1 MPNAD
6 HAHDHDH
13 LHPHEHV
20 HDHGHHL
27 GWALI
32 FTLGFAVVEAVGG
45 WWSGSLAL
53 LSDAGHMV
61 TDSFS
66 LGLAAFA
73 AWIARRPP
81 SARHTY
87 GFVRA
92 EIIAALI
99 NGLLMLGVV
108 LFIVIEAIERL
119 RTPQPVAGGWVMAI
133 AAIGFGVNV
142 IVAWVL
148 SHGGEGLNT
157 RAALLHVLGD
167 LLGSVAALLAGG
179 IIYFTGWTP
188 ADPILSLAVVALI
201 LVSTIRLLKEALHVL
216 MEGVPP
222 SLNLEEVGKAMAQ
235 VSGVSSVHDLHIWML
250 SSGRIALS
258 AHVDVAELN
267 VWPGILAEIRHL
279 LHERF
284 DIGHVTLQPEVLLPP
299 RSGATIVHIRPQER
313 AQ

>member
-1 MPNAD
+1 VPNAE

-13 LHPHEHV
+13 AHPHEHV
-20 HDHGHHL
+20 HGHGHHL
-27 GWALI
+27 GWALV
-32 FTLGFAVVEAVGG
+32 FTLGFALVEALGG

-92 EIIAALI
+92 EILAALI

-133 AAIGFGVNV
+133 AAVGLGVNV
-142 IVAWVL
+142 VVAWVL
-148 SHGGEGLNT
+148 SHGGDGLNT

-201 LVSTIRLLKEALHVL
+201 LVSTVHLLKEALHVL
-216 MEGVPP
+216 MEGVPA
-222 SLNLEEVGKAMAQ
+222 SLNLEEVGRAMAQ
-235 VSGVSSVHDLHIWML
+235 VAGVASVHDLHIWTL
-250 SSGRIALS
+250 SSGRVALS
-258 AHVDVAELN
+258 AHVDLADLATWPAVLAELRN
-267 VWPGILAEIRHL
+267 L

-299 RSGATIVHIRPQER
+299 RGGSTVVPIRSQEHR
-313 AQ
+313 Q

>member
-1 MPNAD
+1 MPNAEHAHEHD
-6 HAHDHDH
+6 HA
-13 LHPHEHV
+13 HPHEHV
-20 HDHGHHL
+20 HAHGHHL

-32 FTLGFAVVEAVGG
+32 FTLGFALVEAVGG

-92 EIIAALI
+92 EILAALI
-99 NGLLMLGVV
+99 NGLLMLGVI
-108 LFIVIEAIERL
+108 LFIVIEAVERL
-119 RTPQPVAGGWVMAI
+119 RAPQPVAGGWVMAI
-133 AAIGFGVNV
+133 AAIGLGVNLV
-142 IVAWVL
+142 VAWVL
-148 SHGGEGLNT
+148 SRGGEGLNT

-179 IIYFTGWTP
+179 IIFFTGWTP
-188 ADPILSLAVVALI
+188 ADPILSLVVVALI
-201 LVSTIRLLKEALHVL
+201 LVSTVRLLKEAMHVL

-222 SLNLEEVGKAMAQ
+222 TLNLEEVGRAMAQ
-235 VSGVSSVHDLHIWML
+235 VAGVSSVHDLHIWTL

-258 AHVDVAELN
+258 AHVDLADLAG
-267 VWPGILAEIRHL
+267 WPAILAELRNL

-299 RSGATIVHIRPQER
+299 RGGVTVVPIRAREDRQ
-313 AQ
+313 

>member
-1 MPNAD
+1 MGHI
-6 HAHDHDH
+6 HAPASHDRAFAI
-13 LHPHEHV
+13 
-20 HDHGHHL
+20 GI
-27 GWALI
+27 ALN
-32 FTLGFAVVEAVGG
+32 LGFVIAEGIAG
-45 WWSGSLAL
+45 WYGDSLAL

-99 NGLLMLGVV
+99 NGLLMLGVA
-108 LFIVIEAIERL
+108 LFIVIEAVERL
-119 RTPQPVAGGWVMAI
+119 RNPQPVAGGWVMLI
-133 AAIGFGVNV
+133 AVLGFAVNG

-148 SHGGEGLNT
+148 SQGGEGLNT

-179 IIYFTGWTP
+179 IVYFTGWMP
-188 ADPILSLAVVALI
+188 ADPILSLAVVGLI

-222 SLNLEEVGKAMAQ
+222 SVNLEEVGQAMAQ
-235 VSGVSSVHDLHIWML
+235 VAGVSSVHDLHIWTL

-258 AHVDVAELN
+258 AHVDLPDLGS
-267 VWPGILAEIRHL
+267 WPGILAETRHL

-284 DIGHVTLQPEVLLPP
+284 DIDHVTLQPEILLPA
-299 RSGATIVHIRPQER
+299 RSGATVVSIQPHEHQ
-313 AQ
+313 Q

>member
-1 MPNAD
+1 MPNAE
-6 HAHDHDH
+6 
-13 LHPHEHV
+13 HPHEHGHA

-32 FTLGFAVVEAVGG
+32 FTLGFALVEAVGG

-81 SARHTY
+81 STRHTY
-87 GFVRA
+87 GYVRA

-108 LFIVIEAIERL
+108 LFIVIEAVQRL
-119 RTPQPVAGGWVMAI
+119 RAPQPVAGGWVMAI
-133 AAIGFGVNV
+133 AAIGLGVNV
-142 IVAWVL
+142 VVAWVL

-179 IIYFTGWTP
+179 IIYFTGWMP
-188 ADPILSLAVVALI
+188 ADPILSLVVVALI
-201 LVSTIRLLKEALHVL
+201 LMSTIRLLKEALHVL

-222 SLNLEEVGKAMAQ
+222 SLNLEEVGQAMAR
-235 VSGVSSVHDLHIWML
+235 VPGVSSVHDLHIWML
-250 SSGRIALS
+250 ASGRVALS
-258 AHVDVAELN
+258 AHVDLPDLGA
-267 VWPGILAEIRHL
+267 WPGILAETRQM
-279 LHERF
+279 LHDRF
-284 DIGHVTLQPEVLLPP
+284 DIDHATLQPEVLLPA
-299 RSGATIVHIRPQER
+299 RGGATVVSIRPHEQN
-313 AQ
+313 Q

>member
-6 HAHDHDH
+6 HAHDDH
-13 LHPHEHV
+13 PHPHEHV

-32 FTLGFAVVEAVGG
+32 FTFGFALVEAFGG

-66 LGLAAFA
+66 LGLAVFA

-133 AAIGFGVNV
+133 AAVGFGVNV
-142 IVAWVL
+142 VVAWVL

-188 ADPILSLAVVALI
+188 ADPILSLVVVALI
-201 LVSTIRLLKEALHVL
+201 LMSTIRLLKEALHVL
-216 MEGVPP
+216 MEGVPA
-222 SLNLEEVGKAMAQ
+222 SLNLEEVGQAMAQ
-235 VSGVSSVHDLHIWML
+235 VAGVSSVHDLHIWML

-258 AHVDVAELN
+258 AHVDLPDLGT
-267 VWPGILAEIRHL
+267 WPGILAETRQM

-284 DIGHVTLQPEVLLPP
+284 DIDHATLQPEILLPA
-299 RSGATIVHIRPQER
+299 RGGATVVSIRPHEHKQ
-313 AQ
+313 